1 MHTKTSLKICKRLRH
16 SVDMV
21 DQFPPANKKYI
32 SCLANVIFG
41 IILLKVPP
49 FCEQR
54 RNRAIR
60 FPRKTA
66 RFR

>member
-41 IILLKVPP
+41 IIL
-49 FCEQR
+49 FQ
-54 RNRAIR
+54 
-60 FPRKTA
+60 
-66 RFR
+66 